1 MNNNIKV
8 SILLGVM
15 CFLLTI
21 GIYIQIKT
29 VKNSGT
35 EVAKT
40 NTENELRDNVLLMK
54 EKYEKQYKILESK
67 EKELS
72 YLISNAST
80 NDSISSELSEEL
92 EKVNAEIGLT
102 TLRGEGIIITLE
114 DGDSSN
120 SLSSLDSVVHDS
132 DLISVVNEL
141 CTADRKSVV

>member
-1 MNNNIKV
+1 MEWKILNNNIKV

-54 EKYEKQYKILESK
+54 EKYEKKNYHI
-67 EKELS
+67 
-72 YLISNAST
+72 
-80 NDSISSELSEEL
+80 
-92 EKVNAEIGLT
+92 
-102 TLRGEGIIITLE
+102 
-114 DGDSSN
+114 
-120 SLSSLDSVVHDS
+120 
-132 DLISVVNEL
+132 
-141 CTADRKSVV
+141 